1 MIDRRRL
8 LAGASAVAVWAGVP
22 IAARAGALTLRVAS
36 LRFGSLSWLLE
47 TIRAEGLDKK
57 HGVAIDV
64 LDVAT
69 NQAGPVALLAGEA
82 EIIVSDWTWAM
93 RQRSLG
99 DKVRFYPYSAALGA
113 VMVPKGS
120 PVTALVDLTG
130 MRLGVAGTAID
141 KSWLLLRAYSQKML
155 GKDIADF
162 TRPVFGAAPLL
173 TEEIRQGRIDAV
185 LNFWTYA
192 ARLSAAGFTELLSMT
207 DVLKTLGIEPVP
219 ALVGFVWREEIEAA
233 KKEALTSFLAAV
245 KEGNQILATNDAAW
259 QRLRD
264 LVKPA
269 NDAEFAALRA
279 YYRSGIPNG
288 WGPAETQS
296 AERLT
301 NLLIELGDKELM
313 GSGTRFDPNLFYTG

>member
-1 MIDRRRL
+1 M
-8 LAGASAVAVWAGVP
+8 
-22 IAARAGALTLRVAS
+22 
-36 LRFGSLSWLLE
+36 
-47 TIRAEGLDKK
+47 
-57 HGVAIDV
+57 
-64 LDVAT
+64 AT

-173 TEEIRQGRIDAV
+173 TEEIRRGAS
-185 LNFWTYA
+185 TP
-192 ARLSAAGFTELLSMT
+192 S
-207 DVLKTLGIEPVP
+207 
-219 ALVGFVWREEIEAA
+219 
-233 KKEALTSFLAAV
+233 
-245 KEGNQILATNDAAW
+245 
-259 QRLRD
+259 
-264 LVKPA
+264 
-269 NDAEFAALRA
+269 
-279 YYRSGIPNG
+279 
-288 WGPAETQS
+288 
-296 AERLT
+296 
-301 NLLIELGDKELM
+301 
-313 GSGTRFDPNLFYTG
+313 

>member
-1 MIDRRRL
+1 MIDRRSL
-8 LAGASAVAVWAGVP
+8 LAGASAAAVWAGLP
-22 IAARAGALTLRVAS
+22 RMALASTGTLRVAS

-57 HGVAIDV
+57 HGIKIDV

-82 EIIVSDWTWAM
+82 EVIVSDWTWAM
-93 RQRSLG
+93 RQRGLG
-99 DKVRFYPYSAALGA
+99 DMVRFYPYSSALGA
-113 VMVPKGS
+113 VMVPKDS
-120 PVTALVDLTG
+120 PVTALGDLTG
-130 MRLGVAGTAID
+130 KRLGVAGTAID

-173 TEEIRQGRIDAV
+173 TEEIKQGRIDAV

-192 ARLSAAGFTELLSMT
+192 ARLSAAGFTELLSMAA
-207 DVLKTLGIEPVP
+207 VLKALGIDPVP
-219 ALVGFVWREEIEAA
+219 ALVGFVWREEIEAG
-233 KKEALTSFLAAV
+233 KKEALASFLAAV
-245 KEGNQILATNDAAW
+245 KEGNQILATSDPAW
-259 QRLRD
+259 GRLRD

-269 NDAEFAALRA
+269 NDAEFTAIKAC
-279 YYRSGIPNG
+279 YRSGIPNG
-288 WGPAETQS
+288 WGPAETRS
-296 AERLT
+296 AEQLT

>member
-1 MIDRRRL
+1 MIDRRTL
-8 LAGASAVAVWAGVP
+8 LAGAAAGCLCAGVP
-22 IAARAGALTLRVAS
+22 RLAWAGAPTLRVAS
-36 LRFGSLSWLLE
+36 LKFGSLSWLLE

-57 HGVAIDV
+57 HGVTIDV

-82 EIIVSDWTWAM
+82 EVIVSDWTWAM

-99 DKVRFYPYSAALGA
+99 DKVRFYPYSSALGS
-113 VMVPKGS
+113 VMVPMGS
-120 PVTALVDLTG
+120 PVTSLADLTG

-173 TEEIRQGRIDAV
+173 TEEIKQGRIDAV

-192 ARLSAAGFTELLSMT
+192 ARLSASGFTQLLGMS

-219 ALVGFVWREEIEAA
+219 ALVGFVWREETETA

-259 QRLRD
+259 ERLRD

-279 YYRSGIPNG
+279 YYRSGIPDG
-288 WGPAETQS
+288 WGPAETRS